1 MVQKNQFTSI
11 FILAALVMGIS
22 PRTDARQIGLR
33 GSGVDDNP
41 ININASVSRA
51 FRRPNLHGS
60 RFRPSLPT
68 TRADGK
74 IPCKAGRRRFRFTNP
89 CGQGMYC
96 HLEGDSCDSS
106 ATGVCEKISPRCTR
120 EYMPVCGC
128 DMRTY
133 SNKCMARFGQSS
145 KGLQAGISSWQQC

>member
-1 MVQKNQFTSI
+1 MIQKKQFTSI

-22 PRTDARQIGLR
+22 PCTDARQIGLR
-33 GSGVDDNP
+33 GSGVDDNLN
-41 ININASVSRA
+41 NINASVSRA
-51 FRRPNLHGS
+51 LVRVS
-60 RFRPSLPT
+60 RFRPSLPLP
-68 TRADGK
+68 RADGK

-133 SNKCMARFGQSS
+133 SNQCMARFGQSS